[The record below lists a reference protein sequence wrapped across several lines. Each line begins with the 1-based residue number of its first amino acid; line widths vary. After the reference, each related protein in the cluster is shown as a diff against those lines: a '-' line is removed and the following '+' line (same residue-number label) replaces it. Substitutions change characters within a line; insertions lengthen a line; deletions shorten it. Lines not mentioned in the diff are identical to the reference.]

1 MKQEGRTHFGLISL
15 FIGILFLTG
24 LINSGVT
31 AMVVYLLVRGGI
43 LVFASEVVPDVGRL
57 MVMSMVFSIPIG
69 LILALTASMFSL
81 KPVRNLIDGMD
92 RLASGDFGTRV
103 NAGSIMRR
111 YPAFV
116 AVTESFNKMAQEL
129 ERTEMLRSDFVNN
142 FSHEFKTPIVSIA
155 GLAKVLKRGNL
166 TQAQR
171 EEYISAIEEESM
183 RLSSMATN
191 VLSLTKVENQTILT
205 DISEYNLSEQIR
217 FCVLLL
223 ENKWSRK
230 NIEYQLEFEE
240 YNISASEELMK
251 QVWINLLDNAV
262 KFTPEGH
269 TIQVRIARKERSIVV
284 DVINTGSQIPR
295 ESLDKIFYKF
305 YQADESHATQG
316 NGVGLAIVKRI
327 VQLHG
332 GKVCASSENDV
343 TDFTVELP
351 N

>member
-1 MKQEGRTHFGLISL
+1 MKQERKKHFGLISL
-15 FIGILFLTG
+15 FIGVLFLAG
-24 LINSGVT
+24 LINSCVT
-31 AMVVYLLVRGGI
+31 AAVVYLLVHGGV
-43 LVFASEVVPDVGRL
+43 LVITGSAIPETGKL

-69 LILALTASMFSL
+69 LVIALTVSKFSL
-81 KPVRNLIDGMD
+81 KPIRELIDGMD

-116 AVTESFNKMAQEL
+116 AVTESFNKMAREL
-129 ERTEMLRSDFVNN
+129 ERTEMLRSDFINN

-155 GLAKVLKRGNL
+155 GLAKVLKHGNL
-166 TQAQR
+166 T
-171 EEYISAIEEESM
+171 EEQQISYLSAIEEESM

-205 DISEYNLSEQIR
+205 DVSEYNLSEQIR
-217 FCVLLL
+217 ACVLLL

-230 NIEYQLEFEE
+230 NIELQLEFEE
-240 YNISASEELMK
+240 YRISASEELMK

-262 KFTPEGH
+262 KFTPPGH
-269 TIQVRIARKERSIVV
+269 TIQVRISRKEHSIAV
-284 DVINTGSQIPR
+284 DVINTGSQIPE
-295 ESLDKIFYKF
+295 ESMAKIFNKF
-305 YQADESHATQG
+305 YQADESHAAQG

-332 GKVCASSENDV
+332 GTIRVSSENDV
-343 TDFTVELP
+343 TGFTVELP
-351 N
+351 S

>member
-1 MKQEGRTHFGLISL
+1 MKQERKKHFGLISL
-15 FIGILFLTG
+15 FIGVLFLAG
-24 LINSGVT
+24 LINSCVT
-31 AMVVYLLVRGGI
+31 AAVVYLLVHGGV
-43 LVFASEVVPDVGRL
+43 LVITGSAIPETGEL

-69 LILALTASMFSL
+69 LVIALTVSKFSL
-81 KPVRNLIDGMD
+81 KPIRELIDGMD

-116 AVTESFNKMAQEL
+116 AVTESFNKMAREL
-129 ERTEMLRSDFVNN
+129 ERTEMLRSDFINN

-155 GLAKVLKRGNL
+155 GLAKVLKHGNL
-166 TQAQR
+166 T
-171 EEYISAIEEESM
+171 EEQQIAYLSAIEEESM

-205 DISEYNLSEQIR
+205 DVSEYNLSEQIR
-217 FCVLLL
+217 ACVLLL

-230 NIEYQLEFEE
+230 NIELQLEFEE
-240 YNISASEELMK
+240 YRISASEELMK

-262 KFTPEGH
+262 KFTPPGH
-269 TIQVRIARKERSIVV
+269 TIQVRISRKEDSIAV
-284 DVINTGSQIPR
+284 DVINTGSQIPE
-295 ESLDKIFYKF
+295 ESMAKIFNKF
-305 YQADESHATQG
+305 YQADESHAAPG

-332 GKVCASSENDV
+332 GTIRVSSENDV
-343 TDFTVELP
+343 TGFTVELP
-351 N
+351 S

>member
-1 MKQEGRTHFGLISL
+1 MKQERKKHFGLISL
-15 FIGILFLTG
+15 FIGILFLVG

-31 AMVVYLLVRGGI
+31 AMVVYLLVRGGV
-43 LVFASEVVPDVGRL
+43 LVVTGNAVPDTGRL
-57 MVMSMVFSIPIG
+57 MVISMVFSIPIG
-69 LILALTASMFSL
+69 LVVALTASKFSL
-81 KPVRNLIDGMD
+81 KPVRDLIDGMD
-92 RLASGDFGTRV
+92 RLASGDLGARV

-116 AVTESFNKMAQEL
+116 EVTKSFNKMAQEL
-129 ERTEMLRSDFVNN
+129 ESTEMLRSDFVNN

-166 TQAQR
+166 TEAQR
-171 EEYISAIEEESM
+171 EEYLSAIEEESM

-191 VLSLTKVENQTILT
+191 VLSLTKIENQTILT
-205 DISEYNLSEQIR
+205 DVSEYNLSEQIR
-217 FCVLLL
+217 SCVLLL

-230 NIEYQLEFEE
+230 NIELQLEFEE
-240 YNISASEELMK
+240 YNVSASEELMK

-262 KFTPEGH
+262 KFTPAGH
-269 TIQVRIARKERSIVV
+269 TIQVRISRKAHRIVV
-284 DVINTGSQIPR
+284 DVINTGSQIPK
-295 ESLDKIFYKF
+295 ESLNKIFNKF

-332 GKVCASSENDV
+332 GTISVSSENDV
-343 TDFTVELP
+343 TGFTVELP
-351 N
+351 Y

>member
-1 MKQEGRTHFGLISL
+1 MKQERKKHFGLIFL
-15 FIGILFLTG
+15 FIGILFLAG
-24 LINSGVT
+24 LVNSGIT
-31 AMVVYLLVRGGI
+31 AMVVYLLIRGGV
-43 LVFASEVVPDVGRL
+43 LVVSGSAVPDAGRL
-57 MVMSMVFSIPIG
+57 MAMSMVCSIPVG
-69 LILALTASMFSL
+69 LIIALTVSKFSL
-81 KPVRNLIDGMD
+81 KPVRDLIDGMD

-116 AVTESFNKMAQEL
+116 AATESFNKMAQEL
-129 ERTEMLRSDFVNN
+129 ENTEMLRLDFVNN

-166 TQAQR
+166 TEAQR
-171 EEYISAIEEESM
+171 EEYLSAIEEESM

-205 DISEYNLSEQIR
+205 DVSEYNLSEQIR
-217 FCVLLL
+217 ACVLLL

-230 NIEYQLEFEE
+230 NIELQLEFEE
-240 YNISASEELMK
+240 YYVSASEELMK

-269 TIQVRIARKERSIVV
+269 TIQVRISRKAHSIAV
-284 DVINTGSQIPR
+284 DVVNTGSQIPK
-295 ESLDKIFYKF
+295 ESLDKIFNKF
-305 YQADESHATQG
+305 YQADESHGTQG

-332 GKVCASSENDV
+332 GTVSVSSENDV

>member
-43 LVFASEVVPDVGRL
+43 LVLASETVPDVGKL
-57 MVMSMVFSIPIG
+57 MVISMVFSIPIG

-205 DISEYNLSEQIR
+205 DISE
-217 FCVLLL
+217 
-223 ENKWSRK
+223 
-230 NIEYQLEFEE
+230 
-240 YNISASEELMK
+240 
-251 QVWINLLDNAV
+251 
-262 KFTPEGH
+262 
-269 TIQVRIARKERSIVV
+269 
-284 DVINTGSQIPR
+284 
-295 ESLDKIFYKF
+295 
-305 YQADESHATQG
+305 
-316 NGVGLAIVKRI
+316 
-327 VQLHG
+327 
-332 GKVCASSENDV
+332 
-343 TDFTVELP
+343 
-351 N
+351 